1 MYSAW
6 DFPTSVKANG
16 HEYSIRTDY
25 RTVIDLLIALADP
38 DMIGDNEAETNYIK
52 CMLVLEIMVPGYEDV
67 PEDDLTEVIK
77 EIFSFIDMG
86 IQSKKK
92 AIRTMDWEQDAAL
105 IVPAVNKVLG
115 KEIRAES
122 YVHWWTFLSAYLEI
136 GECSFSN
143 ILHIRQKKA
152 QGKKLEKWEQDF
164 IRDNKELVILKNK
177 LTEEEQTRK
186 EKELEALTNLLG

>member
-1 MYSAW
+1 MVNAW
-6 DFPTSVKANG
+6 DFPQSVKANG
-16 HEYSIRTDY
+16 HEYPIRTDY
-25 RTVIDLLIALADP
+25 RAVIDLLIALTDP
-38 DMIGDNEAETNYIK
+38 DMTGDSEAETNYIK
-52 CMLVLEIMVPGYEDV
+52 CMLVLEIMVPDYENV

-86 IQSKKK
+86 ITSKKK

-105 IVPAVNKVLG
+105 IIPAVNKVLN
-115 KEIRAES
+115 KEIRAER
-122 YVHWWTFLSAYLEI
+122 YIHWWTFLSAYLEI

-177 LTEEEQTRK
+177 LTEEEQIRK
-186 EKELEALTNLLG
+186 EKEIEALTNLLG